1 MCFLL
6 AKNETPFGCLAL
18 FMVGHRGITRRG
30 PYPSAVLRTAKP
42 CSDRE
47 GPPDLHALAGS
58 IPLWMFQDNAK
69 GRVLPVLC
77 VMVEHRGIEHQRW
90 IDPIPKTCIF
100 Q

>member
-1 MCFLL
+1 LVAGEGL
-6 AKNETPFGCLAL
+6 
-18 FMVGHRGITRRG
+18 TRIATR
-30 PYPSAVLRTAKP
+30 SAVLRAARP

-47 GPPDLHALAGS
+47 GPLDLHALSGS
-58 IPLWMFQDNAK
+58 IPLHTFVNNTK
-69 GRVLPVLC
+69 GRRMPSFR